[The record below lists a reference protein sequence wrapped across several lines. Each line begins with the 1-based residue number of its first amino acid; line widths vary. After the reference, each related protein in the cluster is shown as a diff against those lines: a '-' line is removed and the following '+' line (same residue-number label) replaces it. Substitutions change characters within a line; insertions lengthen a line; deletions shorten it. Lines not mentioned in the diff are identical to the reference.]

1 MRRYQLCLWLKNQF
15 NKDRKNMDKV
25 GFIGLGIMGRPMAGH
40 LLKAGFSVT
49 VYNRSKAPVE
59 ALTQVGAI
67 PADSPKAVAAQ
78 SDVIITMLPTAK
90 EISEVLTGENGVFQG
105 IKPGS
110 VVIDMSTISPVD
122 VREIAEKAEEYGAI
136 MLDAPV
142 SGGDKGAIAGTLS
155 IMVGGDEAAFN
166 RCLPV
171 FQAMGKTVTRVGD
184 SGAGATVKACNQIV
198 VAMHFLALSEAL
210 VLGSKAGVEP
220 QKIIEA
226 LGGGMANSRVLE
238 MRGESMVKHEFIPG
252 GRVALHHKDL
262 GIATALARA
271 FDVPLP
277 ATTLVAQVFTGL
289 TAMGFNE
296 IDHSAVLL
304 YIEHLANHKI

>member
-1 MRRYQLCLWLKNQF
+1 
-15 NKDRKNMDKV
+15 MDKV
-25 GFIGLGIMGRPMAGH
+25 GFIGLGIMGRPMVRN

-49 VYNRSKAPVE
+49 VYNRSKAPIE
-59 ALTQVGAI
+59 EMAKEGAI

-78 SDVIITMLPTAK
+78 SEVIITMLPTGK
-90 EISEVLTGENGVFQG
+90 EVSEVLSGKDGVFQT

-122 VREIAEKAEEYGAI
+122 VQVMAAQAKEIGVA

-142 SGGDKGAIAGTLS
+142 SGGDIGAVAGTLS
-155 IMVGGDEAAFN
+155 IMVGGDEAAFA

-171 FQAMGKTVTRVGD
+171 FQAMGKRVTRVGD

-198 VAMHFLALSEAL
+198 VALNFLALAEAL

-238 MRGESMVKHEFIPG
+238 MRGETMVKHEFVPG
-252 GRVALHHKDL
+252 GRVALHSKDL
-262 GIATALARA
+262 GIASSLARSLG
-271 FDVPLP
+271 VPLP
-277 ATTLVAQVFTGL
+277 ATGLIAQIFTSLEALGYQDL
-289 TAMGFNE
+289 
-296 IDHSAVLL
+296 DHSSVLL
-304 YIEHLANHKI
+304 FIEQIANHKI